1 MPHIPVESSKDT
13 LLADRAQIRRHGRV
27 QVFAICPAPKLAV
40 NTIDFWK
47 RNKAAQAF
55 RLMRDVTSIE
65 LEKFFAQTPEY
76 IRMALVQ
83 PTRDVVYLEEF

>member
-1 MPHIPVESSKDT
+1 
-13 LLADRAQIRRHGRV
+13 
-27 QVFAICPAPKLAV
+27 V